1 MKMKKI
7 YLLFFVITFFSYKSF
22 SESKIDI
29 TKKPE
34 PLPEIEFKFPDYSE
48 EKLSNGIRVFF
59 IEDKEQPTFSIR
71 LLIPGGNS
79 IEGDKVG
86 LSDLTADLMLK
97 GAGNRTALDIAK
109 SIDGIGASISSNA
122 NTDYFTLEA
131 NCLKKH
137 TDFVLDIFADVLLKP
152 TFPKNEFEKL
162 VKQYISNLQAEKASG
177 STIANKLSRLV
188 VFGDKHPYA
197 SFKTEEKLKQLNVND
212 IKDLYTKYFIPNNA
226 TISIVGDFDKKEIL
240 NKLENLLKDWKIA
253 NIPPQI
259 IIPEPN
265 SKPVGVYFVE
275 RPGSVQS
282 SIIVTTKGLPLNH
295 NDYKNFELAGDV
307 MGLGFAGRLF
317 RTLRETHSYTYSPF
331 GYTTK
336 NKYANQ
342 FICGADVRNSVTDSA
357 IDVIL
362 EQLMSLT
369 KEAPSEEE
377 FRRIQRS
384 KIGIFLMRFEDSR
397 FIANLV
403 QSSDFMGIPIDFYK
417 RYPTKIM
424 QIDRYN
430 VQRIANRFLNPR
442 GAFII
447 VVGNADVQNSLEK
460 FGKLFIYDADLNE
473 KNIIKTNMSAEE
485 IIEKYINAIGGK
497 NAITKVNSII
507 AQGNGELIVQ
517 GRSFHGEVI
526 QMTQAN
532 QRYYLFLDFGVV
544 SQKIWIDSNQ
554 AWIQSNAM
562 SSPEKLEGNEFY
574 QISEKAELFP
584 ETKLIQKGYKC
595 EVIGKQADD
604 ILLKAIN
611 NIGKEKTYSFD
622 DKTFLLKKVEYVED
636 DPLGQMPVTEKYS
649 DYIEVNGIKLP
660 SSIENISTYF
670 TTKINFRYELNKNI
684 PKEEFVPQNLDEN

>member
-1 MKMKKI
+1 MKKI
-7 YLLFFVITFFSYKSF
+7 YLFLLFITIFSYKSF

-34 PLPEIEFKFPDYSE
+34 PLPEIEFKFPEYSE

-71 LLIPGGNS
+71 LLIPGGS
-79 IEGDKVG
+79 SVEGEKIG
-86 LSDLTADLMLK
+86 ASDLTVDLMLK

-109 SIDGIGASISSNA
+109 AIDGIGASISSSA
-122 NTDYFTLEA
+122 NSDYFTFEA

-137 TDFVLDIFADVLLKP
+137 YDFVLDIFADIIIKP
-152 TFPKNEFEKL
+152 TFPKNEYEKL
-162 VKQYISNLQAEKASG
+162 VKQYISNIQAEKASG
-177 STIANKLSRLV
+177 SAIANKLSRLV
-188 VFGDKHPYA
+188 VYGDKHPYS
-197 SFKTEEKLKQLNVND
+197 SFKTEEKMKQLNIKD
-212 IKDLYTKYFIPNNA
+212 IKDLYSKYFVPNNA

-240 NKLENLLKDWKIA
+240 NKLENLFKDWKLA
-253 NIPPQI
+253 SIPPQI

-265 SKPVGVYFVE
+265 PKPVGVYFVE

-282 SIIVTTKGLPLNH
+282 SIIVTTKGLPINH
-295 NDYKNFELAGDV
+295 NDYENFELAGDI

-336 NKYANQ
+336 NKYSNQ

-357 IDVIL
+357 INVIL
-362 EQLMSLT
+362 EQLLSLT
-369 KEAPSEEE
+369 KEVSSEEE
-377 FRRIQRS
+377 FQRIQRS

-403 QSSDFMGIPIDFYK
+403 QNSDFMGIPIDFYK

-424 QIDRYN
+424 QIDRYK
-430 VQRIANRFLNPR
+430 VQRIANHFLNPR

-447 VVGNADVQNSLEK
+447 VVGSAEVQNSLEK

-473 KNIIKTNMSAEE
+473 KNLIKTNLSAEE
-485 IIEKYINAIGGK
+485 IIEKYLNAIGGK
-497 NAITKVNSII
+497 NAIDKVTSII

-517 GRSFHGEVI
+517 GRSFPGEVF

-532 QRYYLFLDFGVV
+532 QRYYLFLDFGII

-554 AWIQSNAM
+554 AWIQSSAM
-562 SSPEKLEGNEFY
+562 ASPEKLEGNEFY
-574 QISEKAELFP
+574 QISEKAELFY

-595 EVIGKQADD
+595 EVIGKQNDD
-604 ILLKAIN
+604 VLLKVIN
-611 NIGKEKTYSFD
+611 NIGKEKTYTFD
-622 DKTFLLKKVEYVED
+622 AKSFLLKKVEYIED
-636 DPLGQMPVTEKYS
+636 DPQGQMPVTEKYS
-649 DYIEVNGIKLP
+649 DYINVNGIKLP

-670 TTKINFRYELNKNI
+670 TTKINFKYELNKNI
-684 PKEEFVPQNLDEN
+684 PNDEFIPQNINEN